1 MKQHLFP
8 GIALS
13 LCMGIFIFSVP
24 VPDNFKD
31 LPATQPSTVNA
42 GIQELF
48 NALPVFGS
56 GLHFTRDNQD
66 KMIFSYKG
74 KSDYKVNG
82 VLIPSQFY
90 TAMNT
95 DIVSY
100 EGGYD
105 SKMSSFSLQ
114 RAAYPFGGTDELTL
128 SAYFRLD
135 LGDGLNHIFC
145 SKNEMAQGKIR
156 SKEFIFY
163 SFDKNGS
170 PVSELGKCTDV
181 YVSNNAIWQI
191 WYYASDDFPTY
202 EKTIVRSS
210 GHYETVYSGTDK
222 PAELAKWGK

>member
-1 MKQHLFP
+1 MNQHLLP

-13 LCMGIFIFSVP
+13 LWLGISVFSGHSP
-24 VPDNFKD
+24 NNFAKQ
-31 LPATQPSTVNA
+31 PANHEVKMDS

-48 NALPVFGS
+48 NGLPVFGS
-56 GLHFTRDNQD
+56 GLHFTRDYQD
-66 KMIFSYKG
+66 KMSFSYKG
-74 KSDYKVNG
+74 KTDYKVNA
-82 VLIPSQFY
+82 VLIPVQY
-90 TAMNT
+90 YAAMNT

-100 EGGYD
+100 DGGYD
-105 SKMSSFSLQ
+105 SKMSSFSKQ

-135 LGDGLNHIFC
+135 LGDGLHHIFC
-145 SKNEMAQGKIR
+145 SKNEMAQGKLR
-156 SKEFIFY
+156 SKEFLIY
-163 SFDKNGS
+163 SFDKTGS
-170 PVSELGKCTDV
+170 PISELGKCADL
-181 YVSNNAIWQI
+181 YVINNVVWQV